1 MYQRILI
8 LGALGL
14 VTLLGGCS
22 SQAWYAAGQSY
33 QRNQCLKI
41 PNADERER
49 CLNKANTDYNTY
61 TKETTPAP

>member
-1 MYQRILI
+1 MYQRILT
-8 LGALGL
+8 LGVLGL
-14 VTLLGGCS
+14 LMLSGCS

-49 CLNKANTDYNTY
+49 CLDKANTDYNTY